1 MLAGFSM
8 RSSYT
13 SVLVAA
19 NGKNSGFYAVNC
31 HFFLPNWGGAGRRG
45 GREGGKKG
53 REGGGKK
60 GREGGGK
67 KGREGGGEEGEGGR
81 GGGFCQ
87 MCLENQPSTSAI
99 HGRPLHLACSTGN

>member
-13 SVLVAA
+13 SVLVAG
-19 NGKNSGFYAVNC
+19 NRKNSGFYAVNC
-31 HFFLPNWGGAGRRG
+31 HFSCQIGVGGKR
-45 GREGGKKG
+45 GGKKG
-53 REGGGKK
+53 REGG
-60 GREGGGK
+60 
-67 KGREGGGEEGEGGR
+67 

>member
-13 SVLVAA
+13 SVLVAG
-19 NGKNSGFYAVNC
+19 NRKNSGFYAVNC
-31 HFFLPNWGGAGRRG
+31 HFFLPNWGGGGKRG
-45 GREGGKKG
+45 GK
-53 REGGGKK
+53 
-60 GREGGGK
+60 
-67 KGREGGGEEGEGGR
+67 EGEGGR
-81 GGGFCQ
+81 GGGFCK

>member
-13 SVLVAA
+13 SVLVAG
-19 NGKNSGFYAVNC
+19 NRKKFR
-31 HFFLPNWGGAGRRG
+31 FLCCKLSLFLAKLGWGGGR
-45 GREGGKKG
+45 
-53 REGGGKK
+53 GGGKK
-60 GREGGGK
+60 GREGG
-67 KGREGGGEEGEGGR
+67 

>member
-13 SVLVAA
+13 SVLVAG
-19 NGKNSGFYAVNC
+19 NRKNSGFYAVNC
-31 HFFLPNWGGAGRRG
+31 HFFLPNWGGGGKRGGRRG
-45 GREGGKKG
+45 GRE
-53 REGGGKK
+53 
-60 GREGGGK
+60 
-67 KGREGGGEEGEGGR
+67 

>member
-13 SVLVAA
+13 SVLVAG
-19 NGKNSGFYAVNC
+19 NRKNSGFYAVNC
-31 HFFLPNWGGAGRRG
+31 HFSCQIGVGGTR
-45 GREGGKKG
+45 
-53 REGGGKK
+53 
-60 GREGGGK
+60 
-67 KGREGGGEEGEGGR
+67 GGEEGEGGR

>member
-1 MLAGFSM
+1 MLAGFPM

-13 SVLVAA
+13 SVLVAG
-19 NGKNSGFYAVNC
+19 NRKNSGFYAVNC
-31 HFFLPNWGGAGRRG
+31 HFFLPNWGG
-45 GREGGKKG
+45 
-53 REGGGKK
+53 GGGK
-60 GREGGGK
+60 R
-67 KGREGGGEEGEGGR
+67 GGEEGEGGR

>member
-13 SVLVAA
+13 SVLVAG
-19 NGKNSGFYAVNC
+19 NRKNSGFYAVNC
-31 HFFLPNWGGAGRRG
+31 HFFLPNWGGG
-45 GREGGKKG
+45 GR
-53 REGGGKK
+53 
-60 GREGGGK
+60 
-67 KGREGGGEEGEGGR
+67 GGGEEGEGGR
-81 GGGFCQ
+81 RGGFCQ

>member
-13 SVLVAA
+13 SVLVAG
-19 NGKNSGFYAVNC
+19 NRKNSGFYAVNC
-31 HFFLPNWGGAGRRG
+31 HFFLPNWGGG
-45 GREGGKKG
+45 GE
-53 REGGGKK
+53 E
-60 GREGGGK
+60 
-67 KGREGGGEEGEGGR
+67 GGEEGEGGR